1 MEKGISS
8 LFLSL
13 LTETSE
19 TRTSYHSDRVRAGGG
34 ALQICASTTR
44 ARLETNSRCT
54 PTSGGK
60 ESEFR
65 APYCRGCKWTQPRV
79 ERGKSDAVWSQGR
92 LQRGKPGLSGLWLLY
107 SELVSKARRTVA
119 SWSAQLQNS
128 VFTGSEDG
136 SLP

>member
-34 ALQICASTTR
+34 ALQICASITR
-44 ARLETNSRCT
+44 ARLETNSLCT

-65 APYCRGCKWTQPRV
+65 APYCRGCKWTPTP
-79 ERGKSDAVWSQGR
+79 VWNVVSRTLCGAR
-92 LQRGKPGLSGLWLLY
+92 EGFSG
-107 SELVSKARRTVA
+107 
-119 SWSAQLQNS
+119 
-128 VFTGSEDG
+128 G
-136 SLP
+136 SLG